1 MKFDKIIQ
9 TYENQPEIP
18 KEIEESIINLFGVKK
33 LREIQ
38 DKTALAKRIANLFY
52 SEGETSYKQNHKEY
66 TLYYL
71 PVNFY
76 KVWQPLIDLLK
87 YNLIHERFKILEL
100 GAGPGSCTFG
110 MI

>member
-38 DKTALAKRIANLFY
+38 DKTA
-52 SEGETSYKQNHKEY
+52 KQKE
-66 TLYYL
+66 
-71 PVNFY
+71 
-76 KVWQPLIDLLK
+76 
-87 YNLIHERFKILEL
+87 
-100 GAGPGSCTFG
+100 
-110 MI
+110 